1 MKQNL
6 KILFMKKIVVLIS
19 LVAFF
24 SVSDITSMN
33 MPYGDEAGDKD
44 TLRVLVSPELNG
56 LAGKWITEYS
66 DDNPGVIIHTAYIND
81 DASGYN
87 LGDEY
92 VLGVVTEDYL
102 RSVKR
107 GSLWSMVV
115 ARDVIVPVISADNPF
130 RNEILNSG
138 ISPSQFA
145 GVYTEPGKLTWADL
159 SDSGDGTTVN
169 CYCLGDE
176 PVRFCLSE
184 FLEADNLSGNV
195 TRVGSNE
202 EMVERIVNDKYSIGF
217 CRLSGI
223 IDYENHSIREGLEIV
238 PIDINGNGTLEN
250 NENIYSCLNDFNR
263 GVWIGKYPG
272 SLCRNIHIVSSTSPD
287 DESGIAFMQWV
298 LSGGQE
304 YISEAGFSELIPG
317 EKQPKIQALST
328 EKRAVVEKKQQV
340 VSTARIFFIIA
351 TVVLAGIL
359 VYIISRIVKAGTENE
374 QEVDLSGDL
383 KAFNEDS
390 VIIPGGVF
398 FDRSHTWAFMEK
410 DGNVRV
416 GIDDFLQHVTGKV
429 TNIKMKQPGAKIKK
443 GGILVSLVQHG
454 KQLDIYSPVS
464 GVITGYNH
472 DLVTNSSL
480 LNTSPFSDGWVYTIE
495 PANWLKETRK
505 FFMADNYR
513 EWLKSEFARLKDF
526 ISSTVKSNDHN
537 YSRVVLQDGGE
548 VRDKLLENFG
558 PDVWEEFQRRY
569 IDTASV

>member
-1 MKQNL
+1 
-6 KILFMKKIVVLIS
+6 MKKIVVLIS

>member
-1 MKQNL
+1 
-6 KILFMKKIVVLIS
+6 MKKIVVLIS
-19 LVAFF
+19 LVAFL
-24 SVSDITSMN
+24 SVSNINSMN
-33 MPYGDEAGDKD
+33 MPYGYAAGDKD
-44 TLRVLVSPELNG
+44 TLRVLISPELNG
-56 LAGKWITEYS
+56 LLEKWITEYNE
-66 DDNPGVIIHTAYIND
+66 DNPDVIIHKAHIND
-81 DASGYN
+81 DGNGYD
-87 LGDEY
+87 LGDED
-92 VLGVVTEDYL
+92 VLGIVTEDYL

-130 RNEILNSG
+130 RNAIIETG
-138 ISPSQFA
+138 ISPSRFA
-145 GVYTEPGKLTWADL
+145 DVYTEPGKLTWADI
-159 SDSGDGTTVN
+159 SDSGDATTVN

-195 TRVGSNE
+195 TRVSSNE
-202 EMVERIVNDKYSIGF
+202 EMIERIVNDKYSIGF

-223 IDYENHSIREGLEIV
+223 IDYENHSVREGLEIV

-272 SLCRNIHIVSSTSPD
+272 SLCRNIHMVSSTSPD
-287 DESGIAFMQWV
+287 DEIGIAFMQWV

-317 EKQPKIQALST
+317 EKQPKIQALNT
-328 EKRAVVEKKQQV
+328 EEITVAEKKQQA

-351 TVVLAGIL
+351 TVVVAGIL
-359 VYIISRIVKAGTENE
+359 VYIITRIVKAGTEKE
-374 QEVDLSGDL
+374 QEVDFSGDL
-383 KAFNEDS
+383 KAFNEES

-429 TNIKMKQPGAKIKK
+429 TNVKMKQPGAKIKK
-443 GGILVSLVQHG
+443 GEVIVSLVQHG

-464 GVITGYNH
+464 GVIAEYNH
-472 DLVTNSSL
+472 DLAANSSL
-480 LNTSPFSDGWVYTIE
+480 LNTSPFSDGWVYIIE

-526 ISSTVKSNDHN
+526 ISSAVKTNDLN
-537 YSRVVLQDGGE
+537 YSQIVLQDGGE

-569 IDTASV
+569 IDAASV